1 MEPKE
6 PSPTHPNRTEHKQEP
21 PTRSRGRPRLPTEQ
35 KEQPPKRPRGRPPL
49 TIEQKEER
57 KQLRLAN
64 VSQEQKQEQ
73 RARHAASQR
82 QRLANL
88 SPEDQVEQRA
98 RHAASQQQ
106 SLANLS
112 PEDQEEQRA
121 RHAASQRI
129 YHQVQRER
137 APRTYKKACTSTLF
151 QISDNDVTYFDIG
164 YMDQICS
171 YCGAFY
177 WLREKNTHRIYQKCC
192 HSGKVV
198 LPAMP
203 PPPPYVKSLLLRQGN
218 DGVIF

>member
-82 QRLANL
+82 HLSSSMRL
-88 SPEDQVEQRA
+88 
-98 RHAASQQQ
+98 Q
-106 SLANLS
+106 SW
-112 PEDQEEQRA
+112 
-121 RHAASQRI
+121 
-129 YHQVQRER
+129 
-137 APRTYKKACTSTLF
+137 STLCRFF
-151 QISDNDVTYFDIG
+151 QS
-164 YMDQICS
+164 S
-171 YCGAFY
+171 
-177 WLREKNTHRIYQKCC
+177 R
-192 HSGKVV
+192 S
-198 LPAMP
+198 
-203 PPPPYVKSLLLRQGN
+203 
-218 DGVIF
+218 

>member
-21 PTRSRGRPRLPTEQ
+21 PTLSRRRPRLPTEQ
-35 KEQPPKRPRGRPPL
+35 KEEPPKRPRGRPPL

-121 RHAASQRI
+121 RHAASQHTATLHHIKNHHRSWKKQHCSHSSNQFDTI
-129 YHQVQRER
+129 Q
-137 APRTYKKACTSTLF
+137 YKITFHFFKTSISS
-151 QISDNDVTYFDIG
+151 QIS
-164 YMDQICS
+164 IC
-171 YCGAFY
+171 YDH
-177 WLREKNTHRIYQKCC
+177 K
-192 HSGKVV
+192 
-198 LPAMP
+198 
-203 PPPPYVKSLLLRQGN
+203 
-218 DGVIF
+218 

>member
-82 QRLANL
+82 QRLAL
-88 SPEDQVEQRA
+88 ILQMSYIEM
-98 RHAASQQQ
+98 
-106 SLANLS
+106 
-112 PEDQEEQRA
+112 
-121 RHAASQRI
+121 
-129 YHQVQRER
+129 Y
-137 APRTYKKACTSTLF
+137 
-151 QISDNDVTYFDIG
+151 YFDLI
-164 YMDQICS
+164 IS
-171 YCGAFY
+171 YI
-177 WLREKNTHRIYQKCC
+177 K
-192 HSGKVV
+192 HS
-198 LPAMP
+198 AT
-203 PPPPYVKSLLLRQGN
+203 
-218 DGVIF
+218 F

>member
-21 PTRSRGRPRLPTEQ
+21 PTRSRRRPRLPTEQ

-82 QRLANL
+82 QR
-88 SPEDQVEQRA
+88 S
-98 RHAASQQQ
+98 
-106 SLANLS
+106 ANLS

-121 RHAASQRI
+121 KNIHN
-129 YHQVQRER
+129 
-137 APRTYKKACTSTLF
+137 TY
-151 QISDNDVTYFDIG
+151 
-164 YMDQICS
+164 
-171 YCGAFY
+171 
-177 WLREKNTHRIYQKCC
+177 
-192 HSGKVV
+192 
-198 LPAMP
+198 
-203 PPPPYVKSLLLRQGN
+203 
-218 DGVIF
+218 

>member
-98 RHAASQQQ
+98 RQAAS
-106 SLANLS
+106 N
-112 PEDQEEQRA
+112 
-121 RHAASQRI
+121 
-129 YHQVQRER
+129 
-137 APRTYKKACTSTLF
+137 KA
-151 QISDNDVTYFDIG
+151 
-164 YMDQICS
+164 
-171 YCGAFY
+171 
-177 WLREKNTHRIYQKCC
+177 H
-192 HSGKVV
+192 
-198 LPAMP
+198 
-203 PPPPYVKSLLLRQGN
+203 
-218 DGVIF
+218 

>member
-35 KEQPPKRPRGRPPL
+35 KEQPPKRPRGRPPS

-88 SPEDQVEQRA
+88 SPEDQVV
-98 RHAASQQQ
+98 
-106 SLANLS
+106 NLTPS
-112 PEDQEEQRA
+112 ETTVSKFMINLTQ
-121 RHAASQRI
+121 I
-129 YHQVQRER
+129 YDK
-137 APRTYKKACTSTLF
+137 YLF
-151 QISDNDVTYFDIG
+151 F
-164 YMDQICS
+164 
-171 YCGAFY
+171 
-177 WLREKNTHRIYQKCC
+177 
-192 HSGKVV
+192 
-198 LPAMP
+198 
-203 PPPPYVKSLLLRQGN
+203 
-218 DGVIF
+218 

>member
-73 RARHAASQR
+73 RARHAASQ
-82 QRLANL
+82 
-88 SPEDQVEQRA
+88 
-98 RHAASQQQ
+98 QQ

-112 PEDQEEQRA
+112 
-121 RHAASQRI
+121 
-129 YHQVQRER
+129 HQKSSPVLEK
-137 APRTYKKACTSTLF
+137 TTLLSF
-151 QISDNDVTYFDIG
+151 LESI
-164 YMDQICS
+164 
-171 YCGAFY
+171 
-177 WLREKNTHRIYQKCC
+177 
-192 HSGKVV
+192 
-198 LPAMP
+198 
-203 PPPPYVKSLLLRQGN
+203 
-218 DGVIF
+218 

>member
-121 RHAASQRI
+121 RHGPMPS
-129 YHQVQRER
+129 
-137 APRTYKKACTSTLF
+137 PLNNTYTS
-151 QISDNDVTYFDIG
+151 N
-164 YMDQICS
+164 
-171 YCGAFY
+171 
-177 WLREKNTHRIYQKCC
+177 
-192 HSGKVV
+192 VV
-198 LPAMP
+198 
-203 PPPPYVKSLLLRQGN
+203 YRNVLL
-218 DGVIF
+218 

>member
-106 SLANLS
+106 YLLKTNKAQCLLLS
-112 PEDQEEQRA
+112 
-121 RHAASQRI
+121 
-129 YHQVQRER
+129 
-137 APRTYKKACTSTLF
+137 TTLIL
-151 QISDNDVTYFDIG
+151 QMSYIEMYYFDLI
-164 YMDQICS
+164 IS
-171 YCGAFY
+171 YI
-177 WLREKNTHRIYQKCC
+177 K
-192 HSGKVV
+192 HS
-198 LPAMP
+198 AT
-203 PPPPYVKSLLLRQGN
+203 
-218 DGVIF
+218 F